1 MDDTVAGSAAGSPV
15 IRPVVRGL
23 GPDDRDAIAVLNQ
36 WAFGYSTEGID
47 VTGPL
52 RTLEWDRTFGATL
65 PDHGEDELV
74 GMTATY
80 SLHLPVPG
88 AVVDCAG
95 LTWVGVHP
103 GARRRG
109 VLRAMMAQHLEHAA
123 ERGEPVSGLHA
134 AEQPIYGRFGYGLAC
149 HQLQLTLPRGAELR
163 DVPGADAVRLRLEH
177 ADADRHADRLAEC
190 FALVGRERPGMVDRP
205 SAGLRLEPL
214 DDQLAARRTAEP
226 LRVLLAEPDPSPDC
240 SSGPDAALRGYAL
253 FRRRSAWDGA
263 IPNGTVLVRELVARD
278 PAAARA
284 LWGRLVDLDLTSTVE
299 TDDRPLDDPLLH
311 LLQDYRAA
319 RPRLVDGL
327 WVRLVDLPAALAARR
342 YSTHVDVVLGVTDPL
357 LPRNA
362 GGWRLRGGPDGP
374 GECTPTQAEPDLLLD
389 VRELAAAYLGS
400 VTLAALAG
408 AGLVREQ
415 RPGAL
420 RRASAAVQWP
430 VAAYCGW
437 GF

>member
-1 MDDTVAGSAAGSPV
+1 MDAAVSPV
-15 IRPVVRGL
+15 ISPL
-23 GPDDRDAIAVLNQ
+23 GPQDRDAIAVLNQ
-36 WAFGYSTEGID
+36 WAFGYSPEGID

-52 RTLEWDRTFGATL
+52 QTLEWDRSFGARL
-65 PDHGEDELV
+65 PGDPAVGDELV
-74 GMTATY
+74 GMTTTY

-88 AVVDCAG
+88 GVVDCGG

-109 VLRAMMAQHLEHAA
+109 VLRAMMTQHLEHVA
-123 ERGEPVSGLHA
+123 ERGEPVSALHA

-190 FALVGRERPGMVDRP
+190 FALVGRDRPGMVDRP

-214 DDQLAARRTAEP
+214 DDQLAARRTAES
-226 LRVLLAEPDPSPDC
+226 LRVLLAEPDPAD
-240 SSGPDAALRGYAL
+240 GPDAALRGYAV
-253 FRRRSAWDGA
+253 FRRRSEWDGA

-278 PAAARA
+278 PATARA

-299 TDDRPLDDPLLH
+299 TDDRPLDDPLIH
-311 LLQDYRAA
+311 LLDDYRAA
-319 RPRLVDGL
+319 RPRLVDGI

-342 YSTHVDVVLGVTDPL
+342 YAAHVDVVLGVTDPL
-357 LPRNA
+357 LPGNA
-362 GGWRLRGGPDGP
+362 GTWRLRGRSDGP
-374 GECTPTQAEPDLLLD
+374 GECTRTQAEPDLVLD
-389 VRELAAAYLGS
+389 VRELGAAYLGS
-400 VTLAALAG
+400 VTFAALAG
-408 AGLVREQ
+408 SGLVREV

-420 RRASAAVQWP
+420 QRASAAFQWP